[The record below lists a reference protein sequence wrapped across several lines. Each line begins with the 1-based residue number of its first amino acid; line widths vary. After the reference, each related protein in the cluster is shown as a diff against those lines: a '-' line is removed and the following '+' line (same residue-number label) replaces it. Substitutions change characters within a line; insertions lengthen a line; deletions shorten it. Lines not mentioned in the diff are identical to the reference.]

1 MNDRSTRNNVYDLIT
16 TSVYVL
22 GLSILAIFAFT
33 ICKLI
38 YIIWSY

>member
-1 MNDRSTRNNVYDLIT
+1 MNRSTRNNVYDLIT
-16 TSVYVL
+16 TSFYML
-22 GLSILAIFAFT
+22 GLSIIGIFIVT

>member
-1 MNDRSTRNNVYDLIT
+1 MPHNRDFYDWLR
-16 TSVYVL
+16 
-22 GLSILAIFAFT
+22 LAFDIACVTLLFAFIYT